1 MSKQNQNNQN
11 QIPESGVENTVF
23 FENTPPRNSQKLFN
37 FRETLD
43 PVYDFDYSVNIFF
56 DKYILIYIPN

>member
-1 MSKQNQNNQN
+1 M
-11 QIPESGVENTVF
+11 
-23 FENTPPRNSQKLFN
+23 FN

-56 DKYILIYIPN
+56 VNIYHIYSELAQLADDRVKQLSIVLRREVTKTGSFRREPVERR

>member
-11 QIPESGVENTVF
+11 QIPQSGVENTVF
-23 FENTPPRNSQKLFN
+23 FKNTTPRSSQKLFN

-56 DKYILIYIPN
+56 VNIYLIYIPN